1 MMTFPVLAAINMFGL
16 VAFSGAMLLTML
28 LLRNPVGPNWFKSEF
43 IAQAA
48 ALVLTAGACLAI
60 SNTVAGLIGA
70 NIHYGIAI
78 VLTCAVLAASIYV
91 LWKAFD
97 IGERLKRTE
106 SGRSPFAR
114 EWRNRKCKPRPRSSS
129 PSGLPRLSAGGNQ

>member
-1 MMTFPVLAAINMFGL
+1 MTFLVLAAINMLGL
-16 VAFSGAMLLTML
+16 VAFSGAVLLTML
-28 LLRNPVGPNWFKSEF
+28 LLRNPVGPNWLKSEF

-60 SNTVAGLIGA
+60 PNAVAGLIDA

-78 VLTCAVLAASIYV
+78 VLTCAVLAASIFV

-106 SGRSPFAR
+106 PGRSPYAR
-114 EWRNRKCKPRPRSSS
+114 EWRDRKCKPWPRSSS
-129 PSGLPRLSAGGNQ
+129 PSGLPKLSAAGDQ